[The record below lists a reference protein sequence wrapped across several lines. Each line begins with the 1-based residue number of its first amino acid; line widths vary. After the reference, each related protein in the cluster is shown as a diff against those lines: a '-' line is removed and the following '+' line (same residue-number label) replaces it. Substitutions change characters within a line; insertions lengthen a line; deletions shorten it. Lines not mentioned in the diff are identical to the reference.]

1 MHPAVAALLDQRS
14 GIEQETWRSFW
25 DQLTGGDLDRGEAV
39 ALLTSLATRLPDHDS
54 LRNMLASLNE
64 RREPVTVSWPGSVN
78 IVGTGGGPKTFN
90 ISTASAFV
98 AASMGVKVVK
108 TGSRAYTSS
117 VGSVD
122 LLDRL
127 GVTLTRSY
135 RHTEDTLDR
144 HGIAFA
150 GPFVYPAELTRLARS
165 IMPMSLKPF
174 GRFLNAFGPFL
185 AALPVTAQVT
195 GVSVHAPQAE
205 LRRLAAGIRDR
216 RIWLCTND
224 SGADELLG
232 FADNVVYTN
241 DETTMIRLW
250 AGRFTSDA
258 GTFEDLAPA
267 KDLDSVVEHFLS
279 VISGEAGTIA
289 TDTIALNAASLA
301 VATGTIEDWPTAIE
315 TARQAVRGGATR
327 ALVDSMRAPAE
338 RKLSLVKKAARED
351 VAANG

>member
-25 DQLTGGDLDRGEAV
+25 DQLGGGDLDRGESV

-54 LRNMLASLNE
+54 LRNLLASLNE
-64 RREPVTVSWPGSVN
+64 RRAPVTDSWPGSVN

-98 AASMGVKVVK
+98 AAAMGVRVVK

-135 RHTEDTLDR
+135 RHTEDTLQR
-144 HGIAFA
+144 FGIAFA

-165 IMPMSLKPF
+165 VMPMSLKPF

-205 LRRLAAGIRDR
+205 LRRLAVGLRDR
-216 RIWLCTND
+216 KIWLVTND

-241 DETTMIRLW
+241 DETNIIRVW

-267 KDLDSVVEHFLS
+267 KDLDSVVDHFLS
-279 VISGEAGTIA
+279 VISGGAGSVATETIC
-289 TDTIALNAASLA
+289 LNAAALA
-301 VATGTIEDWPTAIE
+301 VATGHIEDWGTAVGA
-315 TARQAVRGGATR
+315 ARQAVQDGEAR
-327 ALVDSMRAPAE
+327 ALVDRMRAPAQ
-338 RKLSLVKKAARED
+338 RKLTLVTGPEKK
-351 VAANG
+351 VANG